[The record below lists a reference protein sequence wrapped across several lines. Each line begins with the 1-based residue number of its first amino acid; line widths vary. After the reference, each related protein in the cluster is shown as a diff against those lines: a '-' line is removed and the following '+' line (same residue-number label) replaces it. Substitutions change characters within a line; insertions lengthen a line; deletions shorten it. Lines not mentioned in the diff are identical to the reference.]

1 MSSLSGTYRVT
12 ITGKPAPLNGRW
24 QLKFLSR
31 NEVRVIRNEKLVVVG
46 TALVS
51 DSRVKF
57 TDRTGSYACS
67 TAEGVGVYTYSLDGQ
82 RLTFKAVT
90 DRCVGRKLLLTTKPL
105 VK

>member
-1 MSSLSGTYRVT
+1 VSTLSGTYRVT

-24 QLKFLSR
+24 QLKFLPG
-31 NEVRVIRNEKLVVVG
+31 NEFRVIRNEKLVVVG
-46 TALVS
+46 TAVVTGN
-51 DSRVKF
+51 RVKF

-67 TAEGVGVYTYSLDGQ
+67 SAERAGVYTYSLDGQ
-82 RLTFKAVT
+82 RLTFKPVT